1 MKCSYFSTYPL
12 GEALNTKVITT
23 ALFAALAVVS
33 LSGCA
38 AEPQPTPTPTPTE
51 TALASPL
58 SAEEAWD
65 SFAKIADN
73 SCKKAYEGLVEEDIE
88 GPNTG
93 RFKVRLTFDQAGE
106 NSLAYILPNGEAGL
120 LDGGDYY
127 ACEANTSFHALE
139 AADGTTYAYSLPP
152 YSADWPIKVSFD
164 HVTATY
170 LTTQVVAG
178 NERKLAYTVKD
189 ELFSL
194 VENVVEGSKT
204 KITFG
209 LPDAEKTAIVN
220 DFYANMF
227 S

>member
-1 MKCSYFSTYPL
+1 M
-12 GEALNTKVITT
+12 EALNTKVITT
-23 ALFAALAVVS
+23 ALIAALAVVS
-33 LSGCA
+33 LAGCA
-38 AEPQPTPTPTPTE
+38 ADPKPTPTPTE

-65 SFAKIADN
+65 SFVKIADN

-106 NSLAYILPNGEAGL
+106 NSFAYILPNGEAGL

-152 YSADWPIKVSFD
+152 YSADWPITVSFD

-227 S
+227 N